1 MSAIITHQFRKNNVQ
16 NVFNEMCF
24 PAVTFFNNGLA
35 ISQITSL
42 KIFVVAENYRSILS
56 RLEVG
61 MAVSTPFQ
69 ALGTV
74 LTTSSVT
81 IVTSISDTTFTV
93 HPPLCWAAPYGD
105 IATDFHFHSQYYIGI
120 GKSDSYSG
128 ELDGLDQSP
137 GSPVAAPRTDVD
149 VKNNLIALQRV
160 SVAHNTGSSA
170 KYAIYGNA
178 GYVLPRFNW
187 VSGSY
192 IKAYDSTD
200 PSCLFPSTVSTVSGI
215 VTAYPCYTVH
225 NSGSGARLY
234 ICAQSGMD
242 GSTSK
247 AVSVPPNNS
256 ATVLGLVGTT
266 STCGYQWVYVGNLD
280 LDTTGTLTSK
290 NLTTASGNTSS
301 TLDSNQFFKIY
312 RRATTTGT
320 SSANTSSTFTNSAGG
335 IYSCR
340 VVGGGLGYSTAS
352 TFVVDGDG
360 SGAAGIVT
368 STSSQGA
375 ILSVTMTAAGL
386 SYTTGVVRFTS
397 GQGTSPATILP
408 RIAPRDG
415 FGYDLTDNLPCFYA
429 GFYGKFDYDSTY
441 PGTMDV
447 PAQDQIRQI
456 SLIRNPVVFTSS
468 SGSAITFR
476 CLKSLTISTGSGE
489 GLPAVGDVIELTS
502 TSAAGYRARGWIDH
516 VNTSANTS
524 VVYYHQNSSRF
535 GLNGESITPIPFS
548 TGSGYAIWPKST
560 FYAAPTTYSNRSITA
575 VTVSEE
581 YVGGTGQVIYV
592 QNRIPMT
599 QYPGQSEAL
608 TIITQF

>member
-1 MSAIITHQFRKNNVQ
+1 MSAIITQQFRKNNIQ

-24 PAVTFFNNGLA
+24 PAVTLIGCIGSSVTVIIPTSST
-35 ISQITSL
+35 ISL
-42 KIFVVAENYRSILS
+42 LS
-56 RLEVG
+56 KLEVG
-61 MAVSTPFQ
+61 MLVQATSAAAAHTLSSSGITTVTAISTNSFTIYPPTPV
-69 ALGTV
+69 A
-74 LTTSSVT
+74 LTT
-81 IVTSISDTTFTV
+81 TSLEF
-93 HPPLCWAAPYGD
+93 Y
-105 IATDFHFHSQYYIGI
+105 SQYYIGI
-120 GKSDSYSG
+120 GKSDSFSG
-128 ELDGLDQSP
+128 ELDGRDESP

-160 SVAHNTGSSA
+160 SVARNTGSSA
-170 KYAIYGNA
+170 IYAIYGNA

-187 VSGSY
+187 ISGSY

-200 PSCLFPSTVSTVSGI
+200 PSCLYPSTITSVSGI
-215 VTAYPCYTVH
+215 STAYPCYTVH
-225 NSGSGARLY
+225 NSPFGGMRLY

-242 GSTSK
+242 ASTSK
-247 AVSVPPNNS
+247 AVSIPPNNS
-256 ATVLGLVGTT
+256 ATVLGLVGSQT
-266 STCGYQWVYVGNLD
+266 TCGYRWVYVGNLD
-280 LDTTGTLTSK
+280 LDTAGTLTSK

-320 SSANTSSTFTNSAGG
+320 SSVNTSSTFTNSAGG

-340 VVGGGLGYSTAS
+340 IVGGGLGYTTTS

-360 SGAAGIVT
+360 SGASGKVT
-368 STSSQGA
+368 STGSAGN
-375 ILSVTMTAAGL
+375 ILSVIMTAAGS
-386 SYTTGVVRFTS
+386 SYTTGAVRFTS
-397 GQGTSPATILP
+397 GQGTSLATILP
-408 RIAPRDG
+408 RIAPLDG
-415 FGYDLTDNLPCFYA
+415 FGYDLTDNLPCWYA

-476 CLKSLTISTGSGE
+476 CLKSLTISTGSGV

-516 VNTSANTS
+516 INTSANTS

-535 GLNGESITPIPFS
+535 GEAGESITPIPFS

-560 FYAAPTTYSNRSITA
+560 NYAAATTHSDRSITA
-575 VTVSEE
+575 VTTSEE
-581 YVGGTGQVIYV
+581 YVGGTGQVMYV

-599 QYPGQSEAL
+599 QYPGQSEIF

>member
-24 PAVTFFNNGLA
+24 PAVVLTGCESNAGGGPFVTITPSATTNH
-35 ISQITSL
+35 ISL
-42 KIFVVAENYRSILS
+42 LS
-56 RLEVG
+56 KLEVG
-61 MAVSTPFQ
+61 MSVTAPFAAAYTLTNSST
-69 ALGTV
+69 
-74 LTTSSVT
+74 T
-81 IVTSISDTTFTV
+81 IVTSISATSFTIS
-93 HPPLCWAAPYGD
+93 PGTPAAITGGGG
-105 IATDFHFHSQYYIGI
+105 ATLHFHSQYYIGI

-160 SVAHNTGSSA
+160 SVARNTGSSA
-170 KYAIYGNA
+170 IYAIYGNA

-280 LDTTGTLTSK
+280 LDTAGTLTSK

-447 PAQDQIRQI
+447 PAEDQIRQI